1 MDESAAVARARAG
14 DHGAFGILVDRH
26 APAIA
31 NYLWRFLSDPD
42 DIDDLLQEIFL
53 KAYLN
58 LARFDP
64 ARGTIRT
71 WLFRIA
77 ANTGL
82 DEIRRRQRDAD
93 RKAAVGA
100 AWPLETDTLPA
111 PEIESDT
118 REHLRSALQSIPV
131 PERQVV
137 LLSFYHD
144 LRFRE
149 IAQILDIPLG
159 TVKSRMRSA
168 MTRLRREVPLH
179 EAGEIR

>member
-1 MDESAAVARARAG
+1 MDEPSAVTGAREG
-14 DHGAFGILVDRH
+14 DHLAFGALIEHH
-26 APAIA
+26 AAAIA
-31 NYLWRFLSDPD
+31 NYLHRFLPDGD
-42 DIDDLLQEIFL
+42 DIDDLLQEVFL

-64 ARGTIRT
+64 ARGAFRT

-82 DEIRRRQRDAD
+82 DEVKRRRRNAS
-93 RKAAVGA
+93 RMAAAGEN
-100 AWPLETDTLPA
+100 WPQETDTSAHPVEEYHSRDLLHSA
-111 PEIESDT
+111 
-118 REHLRSALQSIPV
+118 LRSLPDT
-131 PERQVV
+131 ERQVV

-149 IAQILDIPLG
+149 IAEILDIPLG

-168 MTRLRREVPLH
+168 MTRLRGELSLR